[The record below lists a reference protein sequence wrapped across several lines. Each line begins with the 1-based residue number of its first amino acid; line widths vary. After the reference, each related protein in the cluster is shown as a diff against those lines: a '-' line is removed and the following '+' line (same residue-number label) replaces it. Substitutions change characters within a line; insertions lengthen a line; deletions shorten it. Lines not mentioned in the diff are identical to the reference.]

1 MTGLEIIKSLEAAL
15 VKQTERVT
23 KLTELRA
30 RLESKLD
37 KQRNELARLHQ
48 EVARL
53 KREKTDLVVELRAA
67 KERA

>member
-1 MTGLEIIKSLEAAL
+1 MTGLEIIKSLEASS
-15 VKQTERVT
+15 VKPAERIT
-23 KLTELRA
+23 KLTQLRA

-53 KREKTDLVVELRAA
+53 KREKKDLVVELRAS

>member
-1 MTGLEIIKSLEAAL
+1 MTGLEIIKSLEAAS
-15 VKQTERVT
+15 VKQAERIT
-23 KLTELRA
+23 KLTQLRA

-53 KREKTDLVVELRAA
+53 KREKKDLVVELRAS